1 MLVITWNSQDYVDA
15 CEKHKTS
22 SVPEDWFSSPRLRGV
37 EAVSMLMPLTASQAS
52 KLKLAAFSYPEKV
65 IVVQQFTEI
74 GERWHKVLKQRGEAE
89 VKPAGETK

>member
-1 MLVITWNSQDYVDA
+1 MLVITWNSQDYMDA

-22 SVPEDWFSSPRLRGV
+22 SVPEDWFSKPQPRGV
-37 EAVSMLMPLTASQAS
+37 EAVSLLMPQTVDKVS

-74 GERWHKVLKQRGEAE
+74 GERWHKVLKRYGEIR
-89 VKPAGETK
+89 

>member
-1 MLVITWNSQDYVDA
+1 MLVITWNSQDYMDA

-37 EAVSMLMPLTASQAS
+37 EAVSMLMPLTADKVN

-65 IVVQQFTEI
+65 IVVQQLTEI
-74 GERWHKVLKQRGEAE
+74 GERWHKVFKWYEEIR
-89 VKPAGETK
+89 

>member
-1 MLVITWNSQDYVDA
+1 MLVITWNSQDYMDA

-37 EAVSMLMPLTASQAS
+37 EAVRMLMPMTAGKVN

-74 GERWHKVLKQRGEAE
+74 GERWHKVFRRYGEIR
-89 VKPAGETK
+89 

>member
-1 MLVITWNSQDYVDA
+1 MLVITWNSQDYMDA

-37 EAVSMLMPLTASQAS
+37 EAVSLLMPLTADKVS
-52 KLKLAAFSYPEKV
+52 KFKLAAFSYPEKV

-74 GERWHKVLKQRGEAE
+74 GERWHKVLKKFEEIR
-89 VKPAGETK
+89 

>member
-1 MLVITWNSQDYVDA
+1 MLVITWNSQDYMDA

-37 EAVSMLMPLTASQAS
+37 EAVSMLMPLTADKVN

-74 GERWHKVLKQRGEAE
+74 GERWHKVFKWCEEIR
-89 VKPAGETK
+89 

>member
-1 MLVITWNSQDYVDA
+1 MLVITWNSQDFMGA

-22 SVPEDWFSSPRLRGV
+22 SVPEDWFSKPLVRGV
-37 EAVSMLMPLTASQAS
+37 EAVSMLMPLTSEKVG

-74 GERWHKVLKQRGEAE
+74 GERWHKVFKRYGEVE